1 MKNIKKDFLLILLFC
16 HPFLHSEKGMA
27 QYSIQSVSKNHIN
40 NSITAIKKDDS
51 GFLWVGTVHG
61 LFRFDAYTYKSF
73 TGNEHESNSIISNVI
88 RKIYKDAGGR
98 LWIGTD
104 LGATVYN
111 PETNVF
117 MKLGKGLDNCSVN
130 TFRELT
136 DGRVIAGTSQG
147 IALIDPYTLN
157 VEFLSI
163 PFKETQPRNDNILHS
178 ATDSKGNIWLG
189 GLNGFYRLSIQ
200 KPGTPPKVEVLP
212 QARHLGFFAIDHF
225 DRIWYGDGGK
235 LRLLTVSDNLT
246 KVKEIEI
253 ESGTNMEAKSIV
265 IKNSNVWIG
274 SHYKGLFRFGLDN
287 TGKIMEKEVLWVNPA
302 KQNDL
307 TNSIT
312 TLSSDKSGNIWIGTI
327 DGVFVVTPDI
337 KNQFNAI
344 NTDNSDIAHDVVS
357 DVITDKDSNLWAS
370 TSDGLNKIT
379 MENGTLSVKHFRLHE
394 DMDNPI
400 TDNRMQAII
409 ADEEG
414 MLWIGTKHR
423 LIHFDPETE
432 KFVDSK
438 HLNEFLQR
446 YDAYFVKSIY
456 KDDQGNI
463 WIGLLYGGVVCYQ
476 HKTGTLHKLKLSGF
490 DLDNSNILALT
501 KDKAGNLWIGTR
513 KKGLIKIFAEE
524 LVFTHHEILD
534 IETYEKFQRGSQNN
548 DRRLNSNWINT
559 IVHSS
564 DHVIYVGTYDGLYK
578 YNPLEN
584 KFVQINLSQFGTSVY
599 IANIIEDFSG
609 VLWIFSSEGVY
620 KYRPNTDKP
629 EYFELYNGLFARI
642 DYIMGSCLDQKG
654 NIIVGGINGITWFNP
669 EIIKVDTVSTK
680 VFISN
685 FSINNKEVLP
695 DGKHIQSDINSCES
709 ILLYHNDSHIAFEF
723 STLNFTSPQ
732 KIRYC
737 YNLEGFDSEWYFL
750 PRDRNFIAYSNL
762 LPGNYTLHIRATN
775 SNGMWSEQIRSIE
788 ITVFPPWWATWWSY
802 CLYVSIVGGIIV
814 VVFMVLQSRY
824 RYRQNEQINQ
834 WKQRFYVNVTHGFKT
849 PLTLIQ
855 VPINSLLDED
865 RKLSGSEKQLLL
877 SMVNK
882 NVRRLSQLIHQ
893 LMEFRKID
901 QHKATLSLVEADI
914 SEFIRMICQSFAEL
928 FQSKELSFVY
938 ESPEKPVLVI
948 FDPEKIEII
957 LYNLLL
963 NAYTFTPKGGKVT
976 VRCSDD
982 EQQDKIIVS
991 ITDTGIGIKPENHK
1005 RIFERFWQ
1013 VKDSSTLIPSGAGI
1027 GLALSKDMI
1036 ELHKG
1041 EISVESEVDKGSIF
1055 TFWLYKGNK
1064 HFGRKHHI
1072 QVIREEQEMLKPTL
1086 ANHIAEL
1093 ERDTKRI
1100 SLATRN
1106 ENVRAERIFII
1117 SSDNDM
1123 VTLLQFVLRDYFAE
1137 SFSDATI
1144 ALEAIATNAPQL
1156 IIIDTIAL
1164 NKKQGIE
1171 MTRRLKSNASTRDI
1185 PVIFFTTEDNN
1196 EDIALFFNIGID
1208 SFMVKPFDNH
1218 HLQALVK
1225 QLMQS
1230 RINIREKVRMDMII
1244 SPKIESV
1251 KSESEM
1257 FMAKVMEI
1265 IEENISNEGFNL
1277 IDFANKM
1284 NVSRSVLHTKTER
1297 FTSKS
1302 PIELLRHVRMQKA
1315 QQLLKTN
1322 AYNITQV
1329 SYMVG
1334 FSDPRYFS
1342 TCFKK
1347 QFGLRPT
1354 EYMNENGD
1362 FSDNTEPES
1371 GSQS

>member
-1 MKNIKKDFLLILLFC
+1 MKSIIKHFLLFIFFS
-16 HPFLHSEKGMA
+16 HFFLHSGKGMA
-27 QYSIQSVSKNHIN
+27 QYSIKSMSKNHIN
-40 NSITAIKKDDS
+40 NSITAIKQDDS
-51 GFLWVGTVHG
+51 GFLWIGTVHG

-73 TGNEHESNSIISNVI
+73 GGEEHESNTIVSNVI
-88 RKIYKDAGGR
+88 RKIYKDSRGR

-104 LGATVYN
+104 LGGTVYN

-117 MKLGKGLDNCSVN
+117 MKFGEGLNNCSVN

-147 IALIDPYTLN
+147 IALIDPNTLD
-157 VEFLSI
+157 VEFLSALL
-163 PFKETQPRNDNILHS
+163 KEASPCNDNILHS
-178 ATDSKGNIWLG
+178 ASDSKGNIWLG

-200 KPGTPPKVEVLP
+200 KPGAPPKVEVLP
-212 QARHLGFFAIDHF
+212 QIRHLGFFAIDNF

-235 LRLLTVSDNLT
+235 LRLLTVSDNLG
-246 KVKEIEI
+246 KIKEVEI

-265 IKNSNVWIG
+265 IKNDNVWIG

-287 TGKIMEKEVLWVNPA
+287 TGKIMEKEVLWINPA

-312 TLSSDKSGNIWIGTI
+312 TLSSDKSGNIWIGTV
-327 DGVFVVTPDI
+327 DGVFVVTPYTKD
-337 KNQFNAI
+337 QFNSI
-344 NTDNSDIAHDVVS
+344 NTDNSGIAHDVVS
-357 DVITDKDSNLWAS
+357 DVIVDKYANLWAS

-379 MENGTLSVKHFRLHE
+379 IKDGTLSVNCFGLHE

-400 TDNRMQAII
+400 TDNRMQAMI
-409 ADEEG
+409 ADKEG
-414 MLWIGTKHR
+414 VLWIGTKHR
-423 LIHFDPETE
+423 LIRFDPETG
-432 KFVDSK
+432 KFIDSK
-438 HLNEFLQR
+438 HLNEFLHR
-446 YDAYFVKSIY
+446 HDAYFIKSIY
-456 KDDQGNI
+456 KDDQDNI
-463 WIGLLYGGVVCYQ
+463 WIGLLYGGVVCYR
-476 HKTGTLHKLKLSGF
+476 HETGMLHKLKLSGF
-490 DLDNSNILALT
+490 DIDNSNILALT

-513 KKGLIKIFAEE
+513 KKGLIRISARE
-524 LVFTHHEILD
+524 LTFSRNETLN
-534 IETYEKFQRGSQNN
+534 IEVYENFRREGQNN
-548 DRRLNSNWINT
+548 DGKLNSNWINT
-559 IVHSS
+559 
-564 DHVIYVGTYDGLYK
+564 VICSRDNAIYIGTYDGLYK
-578 YNPLEN
+578 YSLSEN
-584 KFVQINLSQFGTSVY
+584 KFARIKLTQFGAPVY
-599 IANIIEDFSG
+599 VANIIEDLSG
-609 VLWIFSSEGVY
+609 VLWAFTSEGVY
-620 KYRPNTDKP
+620 KYIPDSEDS
-629 EYFELYNGLFARI
+629 EYFELYNSLFARI
-642 DYIMGSCLDQKG
+642 DYIMGSCLDDKG
-654 NIIVGGINGITWFNP
+654 NIVVGGINGITWFDP
-669 EIIKVDTVSTK
+669 AAIKKDTVNTK

-685 FSINNKEVLP
+685 FSINNKEVIP
-695 DGKHIQSDINSCES
+695 DGKHFKSNINSCES
-709 ILLYHNDSHIAFEF
+709 ISLYHNDSHIAFEF
-723 STLNFTSPQ
+723 STLNFTNSQ

-737 YNLEGFDSEWYFL
+737 YTLEGFDSEWYFL
-750 PRDRNFIAYSNL
+750 QRTRNFIAYSNL
-762 LPGNYTLHIRATN
+762 LPGNYTLRIKATN
-775 SNGMWSEQIRSIE
+775 SNGMWSEQIRNIE
-788 ITVFPPWWATWWSY
+788 IKVFPPWWATWWSY
-802 CLYVSIVGGIIV
+802 CLYISVVAGIV
-814 VVFMVLQSRY
+814 VFVFMALQSRY
-824 RYRQNEQINQ
+824 RYRQNELVNQ

-865 RKLSGSEKQLLL
+865 RKLSGNEKRLLL

-882 NVRRLSQLIHQ
+882 NVGKLSQLIHQ

-901 QHKATLSLVEADI
+901 QHKASLSLVEDDVF
-914 SEFIRMICQSFAEL
+914 EFTRMICHSFIEL
-928 FQSKELSFVY
+928 FQSKDIAFVY
-938 ESPEKPVLVI
+938 ENPEKPALVV
-948 FDPEKIEII
+948 FDPEKIEIV
-957 LYNLLL
+957 LYNILL

-976 VRCSDD
+976 VRCSEDT
-982 EQQDKIIVS
+982 QQDRIVIS
-991 ITDTGIGIKPENHK
+991 VADTGIGINPENYK

-1013 VKDSSTLIPSGAGI
+1013 VKDSSTLVPSGAGI

-1041 EISVESEVDKGSIF
+1041 EISVESEVGKGSTF
-1055 TFWLYKGNK
+1055 TFWLSKGNK

-1072 QVIREEQEMLKPTL
+1072 QVIREEQETLKLKL

-1093 ERDTKRI
+1093 ERDTKLI
-1100 SLATRN
+1100 SLPERN
-1106 ENVRAERIFII
+1106 ENAQMERILII

-1123 VTLLQFVLRDYFAE
+1123 VTLLQFILRDYFAD
-1137 SFSDATI
+1137 SFSDAVLPI
-1144 ALEAIATNAPQL
+1144 EAIAADPPQL
-1156 IIIDTIAL
+1156 IIIDTIAR
-1164 NKKQGIE
+1164 NKEQGIE
-1171 MTRRLKSNASTRDI
+1171 MTRRLKSNTSTRDI

-1196 EDIALFFNIGID
+1196 EDTALFFSIGID

-1244 SPKIESV
+1244 SPKVESV

-1265 IEENISNEGFNL
+1265 IEENISNEGFSL

-1284 NVSRSVLHTKTER
+1284 NVSRSVLHAKTER

-1302 PIELLRHVRMQKA
+1302 PIELLRHIRMQKA

-1347 QFGLRPT
+1347 QFGLRPS
-1354 EYMNENGD
+1354 EYMNDNGEVHNI
-1362 FSDNTEPES
+1362 SEYDN
-1371 GSQS
+1371 